1 MEAAM
6 TRQTSS
12 KTFRLASLATVLTG
26 AILFTFSAFAADNA
40 DRRYLN
46 FLNALGEP
54 ALIGA
59 NADHELASSAYRPL
73 PAFGV
78 AEIDADK
85 LRLGFDLFHERRLSV
100 DNSTGCN
107 SCHSGMF
114 GGTDGRRVSVGVNG
128 ALGALNAPTTFN
140 AAYNFRQFWDG
151 RAVDLKEQ
159 ALGPIENE
167 LEMAHSLN
175 AVIDMLNAD
184 SSYPTEFAR
193 IYPDGISAHNMADAL
208 AYFQTINFSR
218 GGTPFVQ
225 HLNGVENQLS
235 DQAMRGWQRFDEIG
249 CASCHNGINLGG
261 NSYQQLGAALPYYVE
276 HRTPGPHDNGLMGR
290 SGRDDDLHVFKVPTL
305 HGIAETAPYFHDG
318 SIETLESAIEEMA
331 EHQLGRLLNEQDV
344 DDIAAF
350 LRSMGGRPMGMGG
363 RGGMGNMGMGSG
375 MGMRQG
381 MNQGEDRAMDQGM
394 SQGMSQG
401 MRMGQGGGMGRRGQ
415 QSQASTDADTTAQIA
430 APPPSADHYAQYSL
444 AISVVNS
451 ALTRLTDE
459 MQRIHTEDVAHYDF
473 LQFEHLQLI
482 RNARAL
488 HYPPASVDKTTHDS
502 LNALA
507 QQLLIAAND
516 LEWLISDFLRAEAM
530 IKVMSSHIEF
540 PEDSE
545 LAGEMGDPLQ
555 LWQQYRESANG
566 LIRQIGESQV
576 TIVAAQLR
584 DVYSR

>member
-1 MEAAM
+1 M

-12 KTFRLASLATVLTG
+12 KTFRLTSLATVLTG
-26 AILFTFSAFAADNA
+26 AIFTFSAFAADNA
-40 DRRYLN
+40 DQGYLN

-73 PAFGV
+73 PAFDV

-175 AVIDMLNAD
+175 AVIDMLNTD

-381 MNQGEDRAMDQGM
+381 MNQGEDRVMGQG
-394 SQGMSQG
+394 QG

-415 QSQASTDADTTAQIA
+415 PSQSSADGDTVIQIA
-430 APPPSADHYAQYSL
+430 AAPPSANHDAHYAQ
-444 AISVVNS
+444 AISEVNS

-530 IKVMSSHIEF
+530 IKVMSSHLEL
-540 PEDSE
+540 PEESE
-545 LAGEMGDPLQ
+545 LAGDMGDPLQ
-555 LWQQYRESANG
+555 LRQQYRESANG
-566 LIRQIGESQV
+566 LIRQMGVSQV
-576 TIVAAQLR
+576 SVVAAQLR
-584 DVYSR
+584 AVYSVM